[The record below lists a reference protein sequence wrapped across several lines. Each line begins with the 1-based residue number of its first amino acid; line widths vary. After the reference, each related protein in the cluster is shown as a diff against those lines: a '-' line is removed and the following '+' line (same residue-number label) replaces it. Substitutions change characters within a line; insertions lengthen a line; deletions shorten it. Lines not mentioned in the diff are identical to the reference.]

1 MIRGALIGII
11 LLLASF
17 SLAITED
24 SYDFIPLEIDD
35 SGKMYSY
42 GSNSQNL
49 SFTTTLITSTY
60 NNSVTAL
67 GYDSEGNVSFGGTMC
82 LMYPAEY
89 LGRNGPS
96 CDYQAANGSSSH
108 TGYGP
113 AIFGKT
119 HRNGGL
125 SYTEIINSTLG
136 GDRIDDILYLSNGD
150 VIISGWFCWGN
161 AALPTAPIIT
171 DDQVAQIDT
180 ASTADMPT
188 KTGAGQYSASQST
201 DAVKRAVDGLQE
213 PIKTSPKD
221 AGFTPPPPGTP
232 VTQAMQR
239 FFNPTTGQEVAVMTG
254 GFATVSGGVLAIYVS
269 WLTDIQGIAGHLL
282 AASVMSAP
290 AALVVAKIIY
300 PETEESQT
308 MGDVNV
314 NIEQTNINAMEAL
327 SNGATDGLKL
337 AANIAAMLIAFISFV
352 AMVNYFLSFG
362 GTSMEEIFGI
372 IFRPLAWTMGVPWNE
387 AQLVGMLMGK
397 KIVLTELVAY
407 GDLQNLIRDGMISE
421 RSAIISTYALCG
433 FSNFASIGIQLGGIG
448 AMAPERKKD
457 LAKLVTKAMFG
468 GAIAS
473 WLTATIAGLLL

>member
-1 MIRGALIGII
+1 MGSLLGILGLFTLLSIAFLLSENRSAINFKTVLYGLIFQLIFALFILKTPFGAPIFSFLDKSINILIG
-11 LLLASF
+11 F
-17 SLAITED
+17 
-24 SYDFIPLEIDD
+24 
-35 SGKMYSY
+35 
-42 GSNSQNL
+42 
-49 SFTTTLITSTY
+49 
-60 NNSVTAL
+60 
-67 GYDSEGNVSFGGTMC
+67 
-82 LMYPAEY
+82 
-89 LGRNGPS
+89 
-96 CDYQAANGSSSH
+96 SSSGSDFLFKSYIDGVGFH
-108 TGYGP
+108 P
-113 AIFGKT
+113 
-119 HRNGGL
+119 GL
-125 SYTEIINSTLG
+125 INFAFSTLPTIIFFSSLVAVLYHFG
-136 GDRIDDILYLSNGD
+136 ILQAIIKFIARRMQLTLGTSGSETLS
-150 VIISGWFCWGN
+150 VAGN
-161 AALPTAPIIT
+161 IFLGQTESPLMVRPF
-171 DDQVAQIDT
+171 V
-180 ASTADMPT
+180 SKMT
-188 KTGAGQYSASQST
+188 KSE
-201 DAVKRAVDGLQE
+201 L
-213 PIKTSPKD
+213 
-221 AGFTPPPPGTP
+221 
-232 VTQAMQR
+232 M
-239 FFNPTTGQEVAVMTG
+239 AVMTG

-290 AALVVAKIIY
+290 AALVVAKIIC
-300 PETEESQT
+300 PETEKSQT

>member
-1 MIRGALIGII
+1 MGSLLGVLGLFTLLSIAFAMSENRRAINIKTVVYGLIFQLIFALFILKTPFGAPIFSFLDNSINILIG
-11 LLLASF
+11 F
-17 SLAITED
+17 
-24 SYDFIPLEIDD
+24 
-35 SGKMYSY
+35 
-42 GSNSQNL
+42 
-49 SFTTTLITSTY
+49 
-60 NNSVTAL
+60 
-67 GYDSEGNVSFGGTMC
+67 
-82 LMYPAEY
+82 
-89 LGRNGPS
+89 
-96 CDYQAANGSSSH
+96 SSSGSDFLFKSYIDGVGFH
-108 TGYGP
+108 P
-113 AIFGKT
+113 
-119 HRNGGL
+119 GL
-125 SYTEIINSTLG
+125 INFAFSTLPTIIFFSSLVAVLYHFG
-136 GDRIDDILYLSNGD
+136 ILQAIIKFIARRMQLTLGTSGSETLS
-150 VIISGWFCWGN
+150 VAGN
-161 AALPTAPIIT
+161 IFLGQTESPLMVRPF
-171 DDQVAQIDT
+171 VNK
-180 ASTADMPT
+180 MT
-188 KTGAGQYSASQST
+188 KSE
-201 DAVKRAVDGLQE
+201 L
-213 PIKTSPKD
+213 
-221 AGFTPPPPGTP
+221 
-232 VTQAMQR
+232 M
-239 FFNPTTGQEVAVMTG
+239 AVMTG

-314 NIEQTNINAMEAL
+314 HIEQTNINAMEAL
-327 SNGATDGLKL
+327 SNGATDGQKL

-352 AMVNYFLSFG
+352 AMVNYFLSFA

>member
-1 MIRGALIGII
+1 MGSLLGILGLFTLLTIALLLSENRSAINIKTVLYGLIFQLIFALFILKTPFGAPIFSFLDKSINILIG
-11 LLLASF
+11 F
-17 SLAITED
+17 
-24 SYDFIPLEIDD
+24 
-35 SGKMYSY
+35 
-42 GSNSQNL
+42 
-49 SFTTTLITSTY
+49 
-60 NNSVTAL
+60 
-67 GYDSEGNVSFGGTMC
+67 
-82 LMYPAEY
+82 
-89 LGRNGPS
+89 
-96 CDYQAANGSSSH
+96 SSSGSDFLFKSYIDGVGFH
-108 TGYGP
+108 P
-113 AIFGKT
+113 
-119 HRNGGL
+119 GL
-125 SYTEIINSTLG
+125 INFAFSTLPTIIFFSSLVAVLYHFG
-136 GDRIDDILYLSNGD
+136 ILQAIIKFIARRMQLTLGTSGSETLS
-150 VIISGWFCWGN
+150 VAGN
-161 AALPTAPIIT
+161 IFLGQTESPLMVRPF
-171 DDQVAQIDT
+171 V
-180 ASTADMPT
+180 SKMT
-188 KTGAGQYSASQST
+188 KSE
-201 DAVKRAVDGLQE
+201 L
-213 PIKTSPKD
+213 
-221 AGFTPPPPGTP
+221 
-232 VTQAMQR
+232 M
-239 FFNPTTGQEVAVMTG
+239 AVMTG

-300 PETEESQT
+300 PETEKSQT

>member
-1 MIRGALIGII
+1 MGSLLGILGLFTLLSIALLLSENRSAINIKTVFYGLIFQLIFALFILKTPFGAPIFSFLDKSINILIG
-11 LLLASF
+11 F
-17 SLAITED
+17 
-24 SYDFIPLEIDD
+24 
-35 SGKMYSY
+35 
-42 GSNSQNL
+42 
-49 SFTTTLITSTY
+49 
-60 NNSVTAL
+60 
-67 GYDSEGNVSFGGTMC
+67 
-82 LMYPAEY
+82 
-89 LGRNGPS
+89 
-96 CDYQAANGSSSH
+96 SSSGSDFLFKSYIDGVGFH
-108 TGYGP
+108 P
-113 AIFGKT
+113 
-119 HRNGGL
+119 GL
-125 SYTEIINSTLG
+125 INFAFSTLPTIIFFSSLVAVLYHFG
-136 GDRIDDILYLSNGD
+136 ILQTIIKFIARRMQLTLGTSGSETLS
-150 VIISGWFCWGN
+150 VAGN
-161 AALPTAPIIT
+161 IFLGQTESPLMVRPF
-171 DDQVAQIDT
+171 V
-180 ASTADMPT
+180 SKMT
-188 KTGAGQYSASQST
+188 KSE
-201 DAVKRAVDGLQE
+201 L
-213 PIKTSPKD
+213 
-221 AGFTPPPPGTP
+221 
-232 VTQAMQR
+232 M
-239 FFNPTTGQEVAVMTG
+239 AVMTG

-372 IFRPLAWTMGVPWNE
+372 IFRPLAWTMGIPWNE

>member
-1 MIRGALIGII
+1 MGSLLGILGLFTLLSIALLLSENRSAINIKTVLYGLIFQLIFALFILKTPFGAPIFSFLDKSINILIG
-11 LLLASF
+11 F
-17 SLAITED
+17 
-24 SYDFIPLEIDD
+24 
-35 SGKMYSY
+35 
-42 GSNSQNL
+42 
-49 SFTTTLITSTY
+49 
-60 NNSVTAL
+60 
-67 GYDSEGNVSFGGTMC
+67 
-82 LMYPAEY
+82 
-89 LGRNGPS
+89 
-96 CDYQAANGSSSH
+96 SSSGSDFLFKSYIDGVGFH
-108 TGYGP
+108 P
-113 AIFGKT
+113 
-119 HRNGGL
+119 GL
-125 SYTEIINSTLG
+125 INFAFSTLPTIIFFSSLVAVLYHFG
-136 GDRIDDILYLSNGD
+136 ILQTIIKFIARRMQLTLGTSGSETLS
-150 VIISGWFCWGN
+150 VAGN
-161 AALPTAPIIT
+161 IFLGQTESPLMVRPF
-171 DDQVAQIDT
+171 V
-180 ASTADMPT
+180 SKMT
-188 KTGAGQYSASQST
+188 KSE
-201 DAVKRAVDGLQE
+201 L
-213 PIKTSPKD
+213 
-221 AGFTPPPPGTP
+221 
-232 VTQAMQR
+232 M
-239 FFNPTTGQEVAVMTG
+239 AVMTG

-300 PETEESQT
+300 PETDKSQT

-314 NIEQTNINAMEAL
+314 KIEQTNINAMEAL

-473 WLTATIAGLLL
+473 WLTATIAGLLV

>member
-1 MIRGALIGII
+1 MGSLLGILGLFTLLSIALLLSENRSAINLKTVLYGLIFQLIFALFILKTPFGAPIFSFLDQSINILIG
-11 LLLASF
+11 F
-17 SLAITED
+17 
-24 SYDFIPLEIDD
+24 
-35 SGKMYSY
+35 
-42 GSNSQNL
+42 
-49 SFTTTLITSTY
+49 
-60 NNSVTAL
+60 
-67 GYDSEGNVSFGGTMC
+67 
-82 LMYPAEY
+82 
-89 LGRNGPS
+89 
-96 CDYQAANGSSSH
+96 SSSGSDFLFKSYIDGVGFH
-108 TGYGP
+108 P
-113 AIFGKT
+113 
-119 HRNGGL
+119 GL
-125 SYTEIINSTLG
+125 INFAFSTLPTIIFFSSLVAVLYHFG
-136 GDRIDDILYLSNGD
+136 ILQTIIKFIARRMQLTLGTSGSETLS
-150 VIISGWFCWGN
+150 VAGN
-161 AALPTAPIIT
+161 IFLGQTESPLMVRPF
-171 DDQVAQIDT
+171 V
-180 ASTADMPT
+180 SKMT
-188 KTGAGQYSASQST
+188 KSE
-201 DAVKRAVDGLQE
+201 L
-213 PIKTSPKD
+213 
-221 AGFTPPPPGTP
+221 
-232 VTQAMQR
+232 M
-239 FFNPTTGQEVAVMTG
+239 AVMTG

-362 GTSMEEIFGI
+362 GSSMEEIFGV

>member
-1 MIRGALIGII
+1 MGSLLGVLGLFTLLSIAFAMSENRRAINIKTVVYGLIFQLIFALFILKTPFGAPIFSFLDNSINILIG
-11 LLLASF
+11 F
-17 SLAITED
+17 
-24 SYDFIPLEIDD
+24 
-35 SGKMYSY
+35 
-42 GSNSQNL
+42 
-49 SFTTTLITSTY
+49 
-60 NNSVTAL
+60 
-67 GYDSEGNVSFGGTMC
+67 
-82 LMYPAEY
+82 
-89 LGRNGPS
+89 
-96 CDYQAANGSSSH
+96 SSSGSDFLFKSYIDGVGFH
-108 TGYGP
+108 P
-113 AIFGKT
+113 
-119 HRNGGL
+119 GL
-125 SYTEIINSTLG
+125 INFAFSTLPTIIFFSSLFAVLYHFG
-136 GDRIDDILYLSNGD
+136 ILQAIIKFIARRMQLTLGTSGSETLS
-150 VIISGWFCWGN
+150 VAGN
-161 AALPTAPIIT
+161 IFLGQTESPLMVRPF
-171 DDQVAQIDT
+171 VNK
-180 ASTADMPT
+180 MT
-188 KTGAGQYSASQST
+188 KSE
-201 DAVKRAVDGLQE
+201 L
-213 PIKTSPKD
+213 
-221 AGFTPPPPGTP
+221 
-232 VTQAMQR
+232 M
-239 FFNPTTGQEVAVMTG
+239 AVMTG

-352 AMVNYFLSFG
+352 AMINYFLSFA

-448 AMAPERKKD
+448 AMAPDRKKD

>member
-1 MIRGALIGII
+1 MGSLLGILGLFTLLSIALLLSENRSAINIKTVLYGLMFQLIFALFILKTPFGAPIFSFLDQSINILIG
-11 LLLASF
+11 F
-17 SLAITED
+17 
-24 SYDFIPLEIDD
+24 
-35 SGKMYSY
+35 
-42 GSNSQNL
+42 
-49 SFTTTLITSTY
+49 
-60 NNSVTAL
+60 
-67 GYDSEGNVSFGGTMC
+67 
-82 LMYPAEY
+82 
-89 LGRNGPS
+89 
-96 CDYQAANGSSSH
+96 SSSGSDFLFKSYIDGVGFH
-108 TGYGP
+108 P
-113 AIFGKT
+113 
-119 HRNGGL
+119 GL
-125 SYTEIINSTLG
+125 INFAFSTLPTIIFFSSLVAVLYHFG
-136 GDRIDDILYLSNGD
+136 ILQAIIKFIARRMQLTLGTSGSETLS
-150 VIISGWFCWGN
+150 VAGN
-161 AALPTAPIIT
+161 IFLGQTESPLMVRPF
-171 DDQVAQIDT
+171 V
-180 ASTADMPT
+180 SKMT
-188 KTGAGQYSASQST
+188 KSE
-201 DAVKRAVDGLQE
+201 L
-213 PIKTSPKD
+213 
-221 AGFTPPPPGTP
+221 
-232 VTQAMQR
+232 M
-239 FFNPTTGQEVAVMTG
+239 AVMTG

-300 PETEESQT
+300 PETEESKT

>member
-1 MIRGALIGII
+1 MGSLLGVLGLFTLLSIAFAMSENRRAINIKTVVYGLIFQLIFALFILKTPFGAPIFSFLDNSINILIG
-11 LLLASF
+11 F
-17 SLAITED
+17 
-24 SYDFIPLEIDD
+24 
-35 SGKMYSY
+35 
-42 GSNSQNL
+42 
-49 SFTTTLITSTY
+49 
-60 NNSVTAL
+60 
-67 GYDSEGNVSFGGTMC
+67 
-82 LMYPAEY
+82 
-89 LGRNGPS
+89 
-96 CDYQAANGSSSH
+96 SSSGSDFLFKSYIDGVGFH
-108 TGYGP
+108 P
-113 AIFGKT
+113 
-119 HRNGGL
+119 GL
-125 SYTEIINSTLG
+125 INFAFSTLPTIIFFSSLVAVLYHFG
-136 GDRIDDILYLSNGD
+136 ILQAIIKFIARRMQLTLGTSGSETLS
-150 VIISGWFCWGN
+150 VAGN
-161 AALPTAPIIT
+161 IFLGQTESPLMVRPF
-171 DDQVAQIDT
+171 VNK
-180 ASTADMPT
+180 MT
-188 KTGAGQYSASQST
+188 KSE
-201 DAVKRAVDGLQE
+201 L
-213 PIKTSPKD
+213 
-221 AGFTPPPPGTP
+221 
-232 VTQAMQR
+232 M
-239 FFNPTTGQEVAVMTG
+239 AVMTG

-308 MGDVNV
+308 MGDINV

-352 AMVNYFLSFG
+352 AMINYFLSFA

-448 AMAPERKKD
+448 AMAPDRKKD
-457 LAKLVTKAMFG
+457 LAKLVTKAMLG

>member
-1 MIRGALIGII
+1 MSSLLGILGLFTLLSIAFLLSENKRAINIKTVIYGLAFQLIFALFILKTPFGAPIFSFLDKSINILIG
-11 LLLASF
+11 F
-17 SLAITED
+17 
-24 SYDFIPLEIDD
+24 
-35 SGKMYSY
+35 
-42 GSNSQNL
+42 
-49 SFTTTLITSTY
+49 
-60 NNSVTAL
+60 
-67 GYDSEGNVSFGGTMC
+67 
-82 LMYPAEY
+82 
-89 LGRNGPS
+89 
-96 CDYQAANGSSSH
+96 SSSGSDFLFKSYIDGVGFH
-108 TGYGP
+108 P
-113 AIFGKT
+113 
-119 HRNGGL
+119 GL
-125 SYTEIINSTLG
+125 INFAFSTLPTIIFFSSLVAVLYHFG
-136 GDRIDDILYLSNGD
+136 ILQAIIKFIARRMQLTLGTSGSETLS
-150 VIISGWFCWGN
+150 VAGN
-161 AALPTAPIIT
+161 IFLGQTESPLMVRPF
-171 DDQVAQIDT
+171 V
-180 ASTADMPT
+180 SKMT
-188 KTGAGQYSASQST
+188 KSE
-201 DAVKRAVDGLQE
+201 L
-213 PIKTSPKD
+213 
-221 AGFTPPPPGTP
+221 
-232 VTQAMQR
+232 M
-239 FFNPTTGQEVAVMTG
+239 AVMTG

-269 WLTDIQGIAGHLL
+269 WLTNIQGIAGHLL

-352 AMVNYFLSFG
+352 AMVNYFLSFA
-362 GTSMEEIFGI
+362 GTSMEDIFGI

-387 AQLVGMLMGK
+387 AQIVGMLMGK

-448 AMAPERKKD
+448 AMAPDRKKD

>member
-1 MIRGALIGII
+1 MGSLLGILGLFTLLSIALLLSENRSAINLKTVLYGLIFQLVFALFILKTPFGAPIFSFLDKSINILIG
-11 LLLASF
+11 F
-17 SLAITED
+17 
-24 SYDFIPLEIDD
+24 
-35 SGKMYSY
+35 
-42 GSNSQNL
+42 
-49 SFTTTLITSTY
+49 
-60 NNSVTAL
+60 
-67 GYDSEGNVSFGGTMC
+67 
-82 LMYPAEY
+82 
-89 LGRNGPS
+89 
-96 CDYQAANGSSSH
+96 SSSGSDFLFRSYIDGVGFH
-108 TGYGP
+108 S
-113 AIFGKT
+113 
-119 HRNGGL
+119 GL
-125 SYTEIINSTLG
+125 INFAFSTLPTIIFFSSLVAVLYHFG
-136 GDRIDDILYLSNGD
+136 ILQAIIKFIARRMQLTLDTSGSETLS
-150 VIISGWFCWGN
+150 VAGN
-161 AALPTAPIIT
+161 IFLGQTESPLMVRPF
-171 DDQVAQIDT
+171 V
-180 ASTADMPT
+180 SKMT
-188 KTGAGQYSASQST
+188 KSE
-201 DAVKRAVDGLQE
+201 L
-213 PIKTSPKD
+213 
-221 AGFTPPPPGTP
+221 
-232 VTQAMQR
+232 M
-239 FFNPTTGQEVAVMTG
+239 AVMTG

-308 MGDVNV
+308 MGDVSV

-362 GTSMEEIFGI
+362 GTSMEEIFGV

-473 WLTATIAGLLL
+473 WLTATIAGLLV

>member
-1 MIRGALIGII
+1 MSSLLGILGLFTLLFIAFLLSENKYAINIKTVVYGLAFQLIFALFILKTPFGAPIFSFLDESINILIGFSSSGSDFLFKSYVDGVGFHPGLINFAFSTLPTII
-11 LLLASF
+11 FF
-17 SLAITED
+17 SSLVAVLYHFGILQAIIKFIARRMQLTLGTSGSETLSVAGNIFLGQTE
-24 SYDFIPLEIDD
+24 SPLMVRPFV
-35 SGKMYSY
+35 GKM
-42 GSNSQNL
+42 
-49 SFTTTLITSTY
+49 TK
-60 NNSVTAL
+60 
-67 GYDSEGNVSFGGTMC
+67 SE
-82 LMYPAEY
+82 LM
-89 LGRNGPS
+89 
-96 CDYQAANGSSSH
+96 
-108 TGYGP
+108 
-113 AIFGKT
+113 
-119 HRNGGL
+119 
-125 SYTEIINSTLG
+125 
-136 GDRIDDILYLSNGD
+136 
-150 VIISGWFCWGN
+150 
-161 AALPTAPIIT
+161 
-171 DDQVAQIDT
+171 
-180 ASTADMPT
+180 
-188 KTGAGQYSASQST
+188 
-201 DAVKRAVDGLQE
+201 
-213 PIKTSPKD
+213 
-221 AGFTPPPPGTP
+221 
-232 VTQAMQR
+232 
-239 FFNPTTGQEVAVMTG
+239 AVMTG

-352 AMVNYFLSFG
+352 AMVNYFLSFA

-387 AQLVGMLMGK
+387 AQIVGMLMGK

>member
-1 MIRGALIGII
+1 MGSLLGILGLFTLLSIALLLSENRSATNLKTVLYGLIFQLIFALFILKTPFGAPIFSFLDQSINILIG
-11 LLLASF
+11 F
-17 SLAITED
+17 
-24 SYDFIPLEIDD
+24 
-35 SGKMYSY
+35 
-42 GSNSQNL
+42 
-49 SFTTTLITSTY
+49 
-60 NNSVTAL
+60 
-67 GYDSEGNVSFGGTMC
+67 
-82 LMYPAEY
+82 
-89 LGRNGPS
+89 
-96 CDYQAANGSSSH
+96 SSSGSDFLFKSYVDGVGFH
-108 TGYGP
+108 P
-113 AIFGKT
+113 
-119 HRNGGL
+119 GL
-125 SYTEIINSTLG
+125 INFAFSTLPTIIFFSSLVAVLYHFG
-136 GDRIDDILYLSNGD
+136 ILQTIIKFIARRMQLTLGTSGSETLS
-150 VIISGWFCWGN
+150 VAGN
-161 AALPTAPIIT
+161 IFLGQTESPLMVRPF
-171 DDQVAQIDT
+171 V
-180 ASTADMPT
+180 SKMT
-188 KTGAGQYSASQST
+188 KSE
-201 DAVKRAVDGLQE
+201 L
-213 PIKTSPKD
+213 
-221 AGFTPPPPGTP
+221 
-232 VTQAMQR
+232 M
-239 FFNPTTGQEVAVMTG
+239 AVMTG

-314 NIEQTNINAMEAL
+314 KIEQTNINAMEAL

-362 GTSMEEIFGI
+362 GTSMEEIFGV

-421 RSAIISTYALCG
+421 RSAVISTYALCG

>member
-1 MIRGALIGII
+1 MGSLLGVLGLFTLLSIAFAMSENRRAINIKTVVYGLIFQLIFALFILKTPFGAPIFSFLDNSINILIG
-11 LLLASF
+11 F
-17 SLAITED
+17 
-24 SYDFIPLEIDD
+24 
-35 SGKMYSY
+35 
-42 GSNSQNL
+42 
-49 SFTTTLITSTY
+49 
-60 NNSVTAL
+60 
-67 GYDSEGNVSFGGTMC
+67 
-82 LMYPAEY
+82 
-89 LGRNGPS
+89 
-96 CDYQAANGSSSH
+96 SSSGSDFLFKSYIDGVGFH
-108 TGYGP
+108 P
-113 AIFGKT
+113 
-119 HRNGGL
+119 GL
-125 SYTEIINSTLG
+125 INFAFSTLPTIIFFSSLVAVLYHFG
-136 GDRIDDILYLSNGD
+136 ILQAIIKFIARRMQLTLGTSGSETLS
-150 VIISGWFCWGN
+150 VAGN
-161 AALPTAPIIT
+161 IFLGQTESPLMVRPF
-171 DDQVAQIDT
+171 VNK
-180 ASTADMPT
+180 MT
-188 KTGAGQYSASQST
+188 KSE
-201 DAVKRAVDGLQE
+201 L
-213 PIKTSPKD
+213 
-221 AGFTPPPPGTP
+221 
-232 VTQAMQR
+232 M
-239 FFNPTTGQEVAVMTG
+239 AVMTG

-352 AMVNYFLSFG
+352 AMINYFLSFA

-407 GDLQNLIRDGMISE
+407 GDLQNLIKDGMISE

>member
-1 MIRGALIGII
+1 MGSFLGILGLFTLLSI
-11 LLLASF
+11 ALLLSENRSAINIKTVLYGLIFQLIFALFILKTPFGAPIFSFLDKSINILISF
-17 SLAITED
+17 SSSGSDFLFK
-24 SYDFIPLEIDD
+24 SYID
-35 SGKMYSY
+35 GV
-42 GSNSQNL
+42 G
-49 SFTTTLITSTY
+49 FHPGLI
-60 NNSVTAL
+60 NFA
-67 GYDSEGNVSFGGTMC
+67 F
-82 LMYPAEY
+82 
-89 LGRNGPS
+89 
-96 CDYQAANGSSSH
+96 
-108 TGYGP
+108 
-113 AIFGKT
+113 
-119 HRNGGL
+119 
-125 SYTEIINSTLG
+125 STLPTIIFFSSLVAVLYHF
-136 GDRIDDILYLSNGD
+136 RILQAIIKFIARRMQLTLGTSGSETLS
-150 VIISGWFCWGN
+150 VAGN
-161 AALPTAPIIT
+161 IFLGQTESPLMVRPF
-171 DDQVAQIDT
+171 V
-180 ASTADMPT
+180 SKMT
-188 KTGAGQYSASQST
+188 KSE
-201 DAVKRAVDGLQE
+201 L
-213 PIKTSPKD
+213 
-221 AGFTPPPPGTP
+221 
-232 VTQAMQR
+232 M
-239 FFNPTTGQEVAVMTG
+239 AVMTG

-269 WLTDIQGIAGHLL
+269 WLTDIQGIAGHLI

-300 PETEESQT
+300 PETDESQT

-372 IFRPLAWTMGVPWNE
+372 IFRPLAWTMGIPWNE

>member
-1 MIRGALIGII
+1 MGSLLGILGLFTLLSIALLLSENRSAINIKTVLYGLIFQLIFALFILKTPFGAPIFSFLDKSINILIG
-11 LLLASF
+11 F
-17 SLAITED
+17 
-24 SYDFIPLEIDD
+24 
-35 SGKMYSY
+35 
-42 GSNSQNL
+42 
-49 SFTTTLITSTY
+49 
-60 NNSVTAL
+60 
-67 GYDSEGNVSFGGTMC
+67 
-82 LMYPAEY
+82 
-89 LGRNGPS
+89 
-96 CDYQAANGSSSH
+96 SSSGSDFLFKSYIDGVGFH
-108 TGYGP
+108 P
-113 AIFGKT
+113 
-119 HRNGGL
+119 GL
-125 SYTEIINSTLG
+125 INFAFSTLPTIIFFSSLVAVLYHFG
-136 GDRIDDILYLSNGD
+136 ILQAIIKFIARRMQLTLGTSGSETLS
-150 VIISGWFCWGN
+150 VAGN
-161 AALPTAPIIT
+161 IFLGQTESPLMVRPF
-171 DDQVAQIDT
+171 V
-180 ASTADMPT
+180 SKMT
-188 KTGAGQYSASQST
+188 KSE
-201 DAVKRAVDGLQE
+201 L
-213 PIKTSPKD
+213 
-221 AGFTPPPPGTP
+221 
-232 VTQAMQR
+232 M
-239 FFNPTTGQEVAVMTG
+239 AVMTG

-290 AALVVAKIIY
+290 AALVVAKIIC
-300 PETEESQT
+300 PETEKSQT

-314 NIEQTNINAMEAL
+314 SIEQTNINAMEAL

>member
-1 MIRGALIGII
+1 MGSLLGILGLFTLLSIALLLSENRSAINFKTVLYGLIFQLIFALFILKTPFGAPIFSFLDKSINILIG
-11 LLLASF
+11 F
-17 SLAITED
+17 
-24 SYDFIPLEIDD
+24 
-35 SGKMYSY
+35 
-42 GSNSQNL
+42 
-49 SFTTTLITSTY
+49 
-60 NNSVTAL
+60 
-67 GYDSEGNVSFGGTMC
+67 
-82 LMYPAEY
+82 
-89 LGRNGPS
+89 
-96 CDYQAANGSSSH
+96 SSSGSDFLFKSYIDGVGFH
-108 TGYGP
+108 P
-113 AIFGKT
+113 
-119 HRNGGL
+119 GL
-125 SYTEIINSTLG
+125 INFAFSTLPTIIFFSSLVAVLYHFG
-136 GDRIDDILYLSNGD
+136 ILQAIIKFIARRIQLTLGTSGSETLS
-150 VIISGWFCWGN
+150 VAGN
-161 AALPTAPIIT
+161 IFLGQTESPLMVRPF
-171 DDQVAQIDT
+171 V
-180 ASTADMPT
+180 SKMT
-188 KTGAGQYSASQST
+188 KSE
-201 DAVKRAVDGLQE
+201 L
-213 PIKTSPKD
+213 
-221 AGFTPPPPGTP
+221 
-232 VTQAMQR
+232 M
-239 FFNPTTGQEVAVMTG
+239 AVMTG

-407 GDLQNLIRDGMISE
+407 GDLQNLIRDGIISE
-421 RSAIISTYALCG
+421 RTAIISTYALCG

>member
-1 MIRGALIGII
+1 MGSLLGILGLFTLLSIALLLSENRSAINLKTVFYGLIFQLIFALFILKTPFGAPILSFLDQSINILIG
-11 LLLASF
+11 F
-17 SLAITED
+17 
-24 SYDFIPLEIDD
+24 
-35 SGKMYSY
+35 
-42 GSNSQNL
+42 
-49 SFTTTLITSTY
+49 
-60 NNSVTAL
+60 
-67 GYDSEGNVSFGGTMC
+67 
-82 LMYPAEY
+82 
-89 LGRNGPS
+89 
-96 CDYQAANGSSSH
+96 SSSGSDFLFKSYIDGVGFH
-108 TGYGP
+108 P
-113 AIFGKT
+113 
-119 HRNGGL
+119 GL
-125 SYTEIINSTLG
+125 INFAFSTLPTIIFFSSLVAVLYHFG
-136 GDRIDDILYLSNGD
+136 ILQTIIKFIARRMQLTLGTSGSETLS
-150 VIISGWFCWGN
+150 VAGN
-161 AALPTAPIIT
+161 IFLGQTESPLMVRPF
-171 DDQVAQIDT
+171 V
-180 ASTADMPT
+180 SKMT
-188 KTGAGQYSASQST
+188 KSE
-201 DAVKRAVDGLQE
+201 L
-213 PIKTSPKD
+213 
-221 AGFTPPPPGTP
+221 
-232 VTQAMQR
+232 M
-239 FFNPTTGQEVAVMTG
+239 AVMTG

-362 GTSMEEIFGI
+362 GTSMEEIFGV

>member
-1 MIRGALIGII
+1 MGSFLGILGLFTLLSIALLLSENRSAINIKTVLYGLIFQLIFALFILKTPFGAPIFSFLDKSINILIG
-11 LLLASF
+11 F
-17 SLAITED
+17 
-24 SYDFIPLEIDD
+24 
-35 SGKMYSY
+35 
-42 GSNSQNL
+42 
-49 SFTTTLITSTY
+49 
-60 NNSVTAL
+60 
-67 GYDSEGNVSFGGTMC
+67 
-82 LMYPAEY
+82 
-89 LGRNGPS
+89 
-96 CDYQAANGSSSH
+96 SSSGSDFLFKSYIDGVGFH
-108 TGYGP
+108 P
-113 AIFGKT
+113 
-119 HRNGGL
+119 GL
-125 SYTEIINSTLG
+125 INFAFSTLPTIIFFSSLVAVLYHFG
-136 GDRIDDILYLSNGD
+136 ILQAIIKFIARRMQLTLGTSGSETLS
-150 VIISGWFCWGN
+150 VAGN
-161 AALPTAPIIT
+161 IFLGQTESPLMVRPF
-171 DDQVAQIDT
+171 V
-180 ASTADMPT
+180 SKMT
-188 KTGAGQYSASQST
+188 KSE
-201 DAVKRAVDGLQE
+201 L
-213 PIKTSPKD
+213 
-221 AGFTPPPPGTP
+221 
-232 VTQAMQR
+232 M
-239 FFNPTTGQEVAVMTG
+239 AVMTG

-314 NIEQTNINAMEAL
+314 NIEQTNINVMEAL

-372 IFRPLAWTMGVPWNE
+372 IFRPLAWTMGIPWNE

-397 KIVLTELVAY
+397 KIVLTELIAY
-407 GDLQNLIRDGMISE
+407 GDLQNLIRDGMISD

-457 LAKLVTKAMFG
+457 LAKLITKAMFG

>member
-1 MIRGALIGII
+1 MGSLLGVLGLFTLLSIAFAMSENRRAINIKTVIYGLIFQLIFALFILKTPFGAPIFSFLDNSINILIG
-11 LLLASF
+11 F
-17 SLAITED
+17 
-24 SYDFIPLEIDD
+24 
-35 SGKMYSY
+35 
-42 GSNSQNL
+42 
-49 SFTTTLITSTY
+49 
-60 NNSVTAL
+60 
-67 GYDSEGNVSFGGTMC
+67 
-82 LMYPAEY
+82 
-89 LGRNGPS
+89 
-96 CDYQAANGSSSH
+96 SSSGSDFLFKSYIDGVGFH
-108 TGYGP
+108 P
-113 AIFGKT
+113 
-119 HRNGGL
+119 GL
-125 SYTEIINSTLG
+125 INFAFSTLPTIIFFSSLVAVLYHFG
-136 GDRIDDILYLSNGD
+136 ILQAIIKFIARRMQLTLGTSGSETLS
-150 VIISGWFCWGN
+150 VAGN
-161 AALPTAPIIT
+161 IFLGQTESPLMVRPF
-171 DDQVAQIDT
+171 VNK
-180 ASTADMPT
+180 MT
-188 KTGAGQYSASQST
+188 KSE
-201 DAVKRAVDGLQE
+201 L
-213 PIKTSPKD
+213 
-221 AGFTPPPPGTP
+221 
-232 VTQAMQR
+232 M
-239 FFNPTTGQEVAVMTG
+239 AVMTG

-352 AMVNYFLSFG
+352 AMINYFLSFA

-448 AMAPERKKD
+448 AMAPDRKKD

>member
-1 MIRGALIGII
+1 MGSLLGILGLFTLLSIALLLSENRSAINLKTVLYGLIFQLIFALFILKTPFGAPIFSFLDKSINILIG
-11 LLLASF
+11 F
-17 SLAITED
+17 
-24 SYDFIPLEIDD
+24 
-35 SGKMYSY
+35 
-42 GSNSQNL
+42 
-49 SFTTTLITSTY
+49 
-60 NNSVTAL
+60 
-67 GYDSEGNVSFGGTMC
+67 
-82 LMYPAEY
+82 
-89 LGRNGPS
+89 
-96 CDYQAANGSSSH
+96 SSSGSDFLFKSYIDGVGFH
-108 TGYGP
+108 P
-113 AIFGKT
+113 
-119 HRNGGL
+119 GL
-125 SYTEIINSTLG
+125 INFAFSTLPTIIFFSSLVAVLYHFG
-136 GDRIDDILYLSNGD
+136 ILQAIIKFIARRMQLTLGTSGSETLS
-150 VIISGWFCWGN
+150 VAGN
-161 AALPTAPIIT
+161 IFLGQTESPLMVRPF
-171 DDQVAQIDT
+171 V
-180 ASTADMPT
+180 SKMT
-188 KTGAGQYSASQST
+188 KSE
-201 DAVKRAVDGLQE
+201 L
-213 PIKTSPKD
+213 
-221 AGFTPPPPGTP
+221 
-232 VTQAMQR
+232 M
-239 FFNPTTGQEVAVMTG
+239 AVMTG

-300 PETEESQT
+300 PETDESQT

>member
-1 MIRGALIGII
+1 MGSLLGILGLFTLLSIALLLSENRSAINIKTVSYGLIFQLIFALFILKTPFGAPIFSILDKSINILIG
-11 LLLASF
+11 F
-17 SLAITED
+17 
-24 SYDFIPLEIDD
+24 
-35 SGKMYSY
+35 
-42 GSNSQNL
+42 
-49 SFTTTLITSTY
+49 
-60 NNSVTAL
+60 
-67 GYDSEGNVSFGGTMC
+67 
-82 LMYPAEY
+82 
-89 LGRNGPS
+89 
-96 CDYQAANGSSSH
+96 SSSGSDFLFKSYIDGVGFH
-108 TGYGP
+108 P
-113 AIFGKT
+113 
-119 HRNGGL
+119 GL
-125 SYTEIINSTLG
+125 INFAFSTLPTIIFFSSLVAVLYHFG
-136 GDRIDDILYLSNGD
+136 ILQAIIKFIARRMQLTLGTSGSETLS
-150 VIISGWFCWGN
+150 VAGN
-161 AALPTAPIIT
+161 IFLGQTESPLMVRPF
-171 DDQVAQIDT
+171 V
-180 ASTADMPT
+180 SKMT
-188 KTGAGQYSASQST
+188 KSE
-201 DAVKRAVDGLQE
+201 L
-213 PIKTSPKD
+213 
-221 AGFTPPPPGTP
+221 
-232 VTQAMQR
+232 M
-239 FFNPTTGQEVAVMTG
+239 AVMTG

-269 WLTDIQGIAGHLL
+269 WLTNIQGIAGHLL

-300 PETEESQT
+300 PETDESQT

-372 IFRPLAWTMGVPWNE
+372 IFRPLAWTMGVPWDE

-397 KIVLTELVAY
+397 KIVLTELIAY

>member
-1 MIRGALIGII
+1 M
-11 LLLASF
+11 
-17 SLAITED
+17 
-24 SYDFIPLEIDD
+24 
-35 SGKMYSY
+35 
-42 GSNSQNL
+42 
-49 SFTTTLITSTY
+49 
-60 NNSVTAL
+60 
-67 GYDSEGNVSFGGTMC
+67 
-82 LMYPAEY
+82 
-89 LGRNGPS
+89 
-96 CDYQAANGSSSH
+96 
-108 TGYGP
+108 
-113 AIFGKT
+113 
-119 HRNGGL
+119 
-125 SYTEIINSTLG
+125 
-136 GDRIDDILYLSNGD
+136 
-150 VIISGWFCWGN
+150 
-161 AALPTAPIIT
+161 
-171 DDQVAQIDT
+171 
-180 ASTADMPT
+180 
-188 KTGAGQYSASQST
+188 
-201 DAVKRAVDGLQE
+201 
-213 PIKTSPKD
+213 
-221 AGFTPPPPGTP
+221 
-232 VTQAMQR
+232 
-239 FFNPTTGQEVAVMTG
+239 AVMTG

-314 NIEQTNINAMEAL
+314 NIEQTNINAIEAL

>member
-1 MIRGALIGII
+1 MGSLLGILGLFTLLSIALLLSENRSAINIKTVSYGLIFQLIFALFILKTPFGAPIFSFLDKSINILIG
-11 LLLASF
+11 F
-17 SLAITED
+17 
-24 SYDFIPLEIDD
+24 
-35 SGKMYSY
+35 
-42 GSNSQNL
+42 
-49 SFTTTLITSTY
+49 
-60 NNSVTAL
+60 
-67 GYDSEGNVSFGGTMC
+67 
-82 LMYPAEY
+82 
-89 LGRNGPS
+89 
-96 CDYQAANGSSSH
+96 SSSGSDFLFKSYIDGVGFH
-108 TGYGP
+108 P
-113 AIFGKT
+113 
-119 HRNGGL
+119 GL
-125 SYTEIINSTLG
+125 INFAFSTLPTIIFFSSLVAVLYHFG
-136 GDRIDDILYLSNGD
+136 ILQAIIKFIARRMQLTLGTSGSETLS
-150 VIISGWFCWGN
+150 VAGN
-161 AALPTAPIIT
+161 IFLGQTESPLMVRPF
-171 DDQVAQIDT
+171 V
-180 ASTADMPT
+180 SKMT
-188 KTGAGQYSASQST
+188 KSE
-201 DAVKRAVDGLQE
+201 L
-213 PIKTSPKD
+213 
-221 AGFTPPPPGTP
+221 
-232 VTQAMQR
+232 M
-239 FFNPTTGQEVAVMTG
+239 AVMTG